1 MEINIHRAKLIIE
14 KETKRK
20 IQRPKEK
27 NIKPKPVKRLGD
39 SYEF

>member
-14 KETKRK
+14 KERK
-20 IQRPKEK
+20 KKQRSKEK